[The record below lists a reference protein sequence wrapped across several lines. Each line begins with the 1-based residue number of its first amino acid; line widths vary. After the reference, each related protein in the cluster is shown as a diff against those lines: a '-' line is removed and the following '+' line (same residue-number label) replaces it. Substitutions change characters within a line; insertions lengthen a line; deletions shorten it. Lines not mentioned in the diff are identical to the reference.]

1 MKKPPSYRGRQRH
14 SMVEASMLSSTAAIL
29 IASLLLVLFQFLLQR
44 SALVDDMQ
52 VQARLIADS
61 SGAPLLFAD
70 TAAANNTLAAL
81 SSSPNIDQAGI
92 FDSEDK
98 VLASWP
104 AGRGP
109 QEPWLRPAEPA
120 RFGLQFL
127 DIVQQVE
134 VEGNPIGYVALRVRL
149 QQFYHRLLIFV
160 VFTLVV
166 GLASLAAAYLLLS
179 RMRRKVV
186 SAEADLNYLAHTDPV
201 TDLPNR
207 HAFNA
212 ALARILWQAD
222 EANGE
227 AALLLLDLDN
237 FKGVNDT
244 LGHHSGDLLL
254 HAVAKRLLGC
264 LRREDVLCRIGG
276 DEFAVILSSQ
286 GVFEDP
292 GTIARKLLAALARPV
307 QLEQHELYVTV
318 SIGISTYPRD
328 AGDQHTLARN
338 ADSAMYEAK
347 AKGKNGYAI
356 FHAGMNAAAQRRM
369 LIENGLRRALERD
382 ELTLHYQPQSNL
394 ATGQVTGMEALLRW
408 SSPELGMVSP
418 AEFIPVAE
426 QSGLIQ
432 AIGLWVLRCAC
443 AQMAQ
448 WSRNGLGQLT
458 ISVNLSARQMHNGD
472 LLRDVRR
479 ILDATGLQP
488 AQLELEITE
497 SFLMEKVE
505 ENVVLLRT
513 LRASGIQLAIDD
525 FGTGYSSFA
534 YLKRFPIDRL
544 KIDRTFV
551 QDIGRDG
558 ENGAIVTAIISM
570 AHELDMQ
577 VVAEGVEA
585 EAQRQFLLRAQCD
598 IIQGY
603 HVARPMPA
611 DVAEAFLRARLP
623 VPGQACRQL
632 AHLGTR

>member
-1 MKKPPSYRGRQRH
+1 
-14 SMVEASMLSSTAAIL
+14 MLSSTVAIL
-29 IASLLLVLFQFLLQR
+29 IASLLLVLFQFLQQR
-44 SALVDDMQ
+44 SALVDDML
-52 VQARLIADS
+52 VQARLAADS

-92 FDSEDK
+92 FDSEGK
-98 VLASWP
+98 VLGSWP
-104 AGRGP
+104 AGSNVQGLW
-109 QEPWLRPAEPA
+109 QHPAQPE

-127 DIVQQVE
+127 DIVQQVK
-134 VEGNPIGYVALRVRL
+134 VEGIPVGYVALRVRL

-166 GLASLAAAYLLLS
+166 GLASLAAAYMLLS

-186 SAEADLNYLAHTDPV
+186 SAEANLNYLAHTDPV

-207 HAFNA
+207 HAFNE

-222 EANGE
+222 ETGGE

-237 FKGVNDT
+237 FKSVNDT

-254 HAVAKRLLGC
+254 YAVAKRLLAC
-264 LRREDVLCRIGG
+264 LRREDMLCRIGG

-286 GVFEDP
+286 GVSADP
-292 GTIARKLLAALARPV
+292 GAIARKLLAALAQPV
-307 QLEQHELYVTV
+307 QLEQHELYITV
-318 SIGISTYPRD
+318 SIGISTYPCD

-369 LIENGLRRALERD
+369 LLESGLRRALERD
-382 ELTLHYQPQSNL
+382 ELTLHYQPQSSL
-394 ATGQVTGMEALLRW
+394 STGQVTGMEALLRW
-408 SSPELGMVSP
+408 RSPELGTVSP

-426 QSGLIQ
+426 QCGLIQ
-432 AIGLWVLRCAC
+432 AIGLWVLRSAC

-448 WSRNGLGQLT
+448 WSRDGLGQLT
-458 ISVNLSARQMHNGD
+458 ISVNLSARQMYNCD
-472 LLRDVRR
+472 LLHDVRR
-479 ILDATGLQP
+479 ILESTGLQP

-534 YLKRFPIDRL
+534 YLRRFPIDRL

-577 VVAEGVEA
+577 VVAEGVEG
-585 EAQRQFLLRAQCD
+585 EAQRQFLLHAQCD

-603 HVARPMPA
+603 YLARPMPA
-611 DVAEAFLRARLP
+611 DLAEAFLRAGLP
-623 VPGQACRQL
+623 APGDAAGQVAQV
-632 AHLGTR
+632 ATN

>member
-1 MKKPPSYRGRQRH
+1 
-14 SMVEASMLSSTAAIL
+14 MLSSTVAIL

-44 SALVDDMQ
+44 SALVDDML

-70 TAAANNTLAAL
+70 TAAASNTLAAL

-92 FDSEDK
+92 FDSEGK

-104 AGRGP
+104 AGREFR
-109 QEPWLRPAEPA
+109 EPWLRAAQPE

-134 VEGNPIGYVALRVRL
+134 MEGNSIGYVALRVRL

-160 VFTLVV
+160 AFTLVV
-166 GLASLAAAYLLLS
+166 GLASLAAAYMLLS

-222 EANGE
+222 ETGGE

-237 FKGVNDT
+237 FKSVNDT

-254 HAVAKRLLGC
+254 YAVAKRLLAC
-264 LRREDVLCRIGG
+264 LRREDMLCRIGG

-286 GVFEDP
+286 GVSADP
-292 GTIARKLLAALARPV
+292 GAIARKLLAALAQPV
-307 QLEQHELYVTV
+307 QLEQHELYITV
-318 SIGISTYPRD
+318 SIGISAYPRD

-369 LIENGLRRALERD
+369 LIESGLRRALERD
-382 ELTLHYQPQSNL
+382 ELTLHYQPQSSL
-394 ATGQVTGMEALLRW
+394 STGQVTGMEALLRW
-408 SSPELGMVSP
+408 RSPELGTVSP

-426 QSGLIQ
+426 QCGLIQ
-432 AIGLWVLRCAC
+432 AIGLWVLRSAC

-448 WSRNGLGQLT
+448 WSRDGLGQLT
-458 ISVNLSARQMHNGD
+458 ISVNLSARQMYNCD
-472 LLRDVRR
+472 LLHDVLR
-479 ILDATGLQP
+479 ILESTGLQP

-534 YLKRFPIDRL
+534 YLRRFPIDRL

-577 VVAEGVEA
+577 VVAEGVEG
-585 EAQRQFLLRAQCD
+585 EAQRQFLLHAQCD
-598 IIQGY
+598 VIQGY
-603 HVARPMPA
+603 YLARPMPA
-611 DVAEAFLRARLP
+611 ALAEAFLRAGLP
-623 VPGQACRQL
+623 APGDAAGQVVQVA
-632 AHLGTR
+632 TN